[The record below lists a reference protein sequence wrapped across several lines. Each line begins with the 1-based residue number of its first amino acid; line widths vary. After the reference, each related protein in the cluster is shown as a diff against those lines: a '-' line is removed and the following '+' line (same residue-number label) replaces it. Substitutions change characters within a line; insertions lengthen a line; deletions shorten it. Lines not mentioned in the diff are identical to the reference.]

1 MQELINDVGMFKPE
15 ARRLLMNTPV
25 PQQNSENRVSAVD
38 LTTEEITAE
47 LKLLLNSGEVE
58 SVEYK
63 TEDNTFAVRVIGKDG
78 TVDLTL
84 HEAALQCAT
93 EAINLHPHTKAGKA
107 MTGHVKAMKSTLG
120 LNNTELALIALPTLG
135 NRAPMVVGEITKG
148 HSSKERTKALLV
160 VVCGFLLLKKA
171 NANLDFTKTINGGFI
186 EDYAPN
192 KKQRKE
198 KTVYLLTSY
207 PPHKDAMVDQ
217 LKANLVRNRDGTST
231 PDDGD
236 YKAIA
241 DSVFQT
247 LQETAETSDVDI
259 TALKAYTK
267 ESLKLESKVVTYN
280 WWDQSKGKGPNTSTY
295 IKTNFKESLRVQE
308 AQVAEAA
315 AHRANAGGL

>member
-1 MQELINDVGMFKPE
+1 M
-15 ARRLLMNTPV
+15 
-25 PQQNSENRVSAVD
+25 
-38 LTTEEITAE
+38 
-47 LKLLLNSGEVE
+47 
-58 SVEYK
+58 EYK

-93 EAINLHPHTKAGKA
+93 KAMNLHPHTKAGKA
-107 MTGHVKAMKSTLG
+107 MTGHVKAMKSILG

-186 EDYAPN
+186 EDYASN
-192 KKQRKE
+192 KKQRKD

-295 IKTNFKESLRVQE
+295 IKTNFKASLRVQE